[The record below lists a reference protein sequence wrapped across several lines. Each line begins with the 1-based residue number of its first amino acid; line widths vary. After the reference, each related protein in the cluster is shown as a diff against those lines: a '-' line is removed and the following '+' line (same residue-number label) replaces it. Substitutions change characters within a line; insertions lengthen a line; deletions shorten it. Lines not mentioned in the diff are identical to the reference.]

1 MAIRRAL
8 RRSLRYPMMS
18 LRLLL
23 QDRLLTIN
31 SKRPQRSLRK
41 RFSHKSYRMRTMKKK
56 KIYRHWSPRQIENN
70 PNRSRKPIQATTQS
84 IQSIASL
91 SPSRNRQMQVARSAM
106 KSSRFRCK
114 SQRKR
119 KSQRLKRDR
128 RLRHAKQQQGR
139 SAEESSS
146 NWRIM

>member
-1 MAIRRAL
+1 MATRKAL
-8 RRSLRYPMMS
+8 KRSLRYPMMS

-23 QDRLLTIN
+23 QNRLLTSN
-31 SKRPQRSLRK
+31 SKRPQSSLRK

-56 KIYRHWSPRQIENN
+56 IYRHWSPRQIENN
-70 PNRSRKPIQATTQS
+70 PKRSRKPIQATMRS

-139 SAEESSS
+139 SADESSS